1 MEIAASRIQGSTES
15 SNDLKPA
22 INSWEYFICASILLP
37 KWLGKRSA
45 SAPREG
51 PARDEGSLAGYH
63 LEASLS
69 SSPSQFHAWGVL
81 RTSRARDEGQR
92 GDPVPWFAFGWLWFW
107 NLVSAGSRRF
117 GQEEAVFQP
126 PCVSIPR
133 TVGFLTSL
141 GTEIGRGD
149 LSFL

>member
-1 MEIAASRIQGSTES
+1 MKNKVLPSFSFAFGSESTVQLVFASRVESFSRKKEKKRSDNRVWDIPMEIAASRIQGSTES

-22 INSWEYFICASILLP
+22 INSWDYFICSSILLP

-69 SSPSQFHAWGVL
+69 SSPS
-81 RTSRARDEGQR
+81 
-92 GDPVPWFAFGWLWFW
+92 
-107 NLVSAGSRRF
+107 
-117 GQEEAVFQP
+117 
-126 PCVSIPR
+126 
-133 TVGFLTSL
+133 
-141 GTEIGRGD
+141 
-149 LSFL
+149 